1 MNKIGSFRYD
11 YICYM
16 CGKKF
21 ILITDGRDPN
31 SRVWFTTKPNLVYNN
46 LVYNKTNLSHNLECQ
61 CGGNLKFDHMCF
73 GDIVLCA

>member
-11 YICYM
+11 YICYV

-21 ILITDGRDPN
+21 ILITDGKNPN
-31 SRVWFTTKPNLVYNN
+31 SRIWFTTKPN

-61 CGGNLKFDHMCF
+61 CGGCVEIDLVFLGRF
-73 GDIVLCA
+73 VLCA